1 MHVTLALEAHDCLQS
16 SHCPTE
22 SFVRVAGAAVSTKAR
37 AAVVF
42 RASGMGARR
51 AAPGAAIAMAATHDA
66 IATNSSQ
73 RRTKHSQPNQQL
85 RRKTKRNRRTYK
97 ERARTSRER
106 EREKGRDGKFR
117 VPQIGLG
124 SIQCHVRDM
133 KGRWVFK
140 WLFFSDY
147 TRHLNWWERANSVCG
162 RVVEVILKIFTLFH

>member
-1 MHVTLALEAHDCLQS
+1 MSLQKNGKRDTNRKRTRLSPPPMHVTLALEAHDCLHS

-97 ERARTSRER
+97 ERARTWRER
-106 EREKGRDGKFR
+106 ERWQ
-117 VPQIGLG
+117 VSCSPNWVGLNPMP
-124 SIQCHVRDM
+124 C
-133 KGRWVFK
+133 
-140 WLFFSDY
+140 
-147 TRHLNWWERANSVCG
+147 
-162 RVVEVILKIFTLFH
+162 